1 MQFLKV
7 LAVLVSLAA
16 QSYSQGFE
24 LVTPTPGKGPLTKIP
39 ILGLGTYL
47 VNLNIQN
54 STEVIA
60 GAIQN
65 GYRSFDTAA
74 IYNNQKQLAPGF
86 VEGLKRTGLKREDL
100 WITSKLWNNRHGGD
114 CERGLNETLAE
125 LGLEYLDLYLM
136 HFPVG
141 NGRVFDHVAVSKSF
155 FPSFILLSSIEAKA
169 SDRRGRVCKPSS
181 APQVH
186 EPGT

>member
-1 MQFLKV
+1 MPPHFLFSL
-7 LAVLVSLAA
+7 LALTAHVS
-16 QSYSQGFE
+16 SQDLE
-24 LVTPTPGKGPLTKIP
+24 AITPPAGQGSLSRIP

-54 STEVIA
+54 STDVIA

-86 VEGLKRTGLKREDL
+86 REGLKGTGLQREDL
-100 WITSKLWNNRHGGD
+100 WITSKLWNNRHGAD
-114 CERGLNETLAE
+114 CAKGLSETLGE

-141 NGRVFDHVAVSKSF
+141 NGKVFDHVAVSY
-155 FPSFILLSSIEAKA
+155 FPTLLVLYFDISTHS
-169 SDRRGRVCKPSS
+169 
-181 APQVH
+181 
-186 EPGT
+186 

>member
-1 MQFLKV
+1 MSSSPSHQLTFIMAPLKFLTSLLV
-7 LAVLVSLAA
+7 LSTHVST
-16 QSYSQGFE
+16 QSLE
-24 LVTPTPGKGPLTKIP
+24 AVTPPAGRGPLNSIP

-47 VNLNIQN
+47 VNFNIQN

-74 IYNNQKQLAPGF
+74 IYGNQKQLAPGF
-86 VEGLKRTGLKREDL
+86 QEGFKRTGLKREDL
-100 WITSKLWNNRHGGD
+100 WVTSKLWNNRHGAD
-114 CERGLNETLAE
+114 CEKGLNETLGE

-141 NGRVFDHVAVSKSF
+141 KGRVFDHLAVS
-155 FPSFILLSSIEAKA
+155 
-169 SDRRGRVCKPSS
+169 R
-181 APQVH
+181 H
-186 EPGT
+186 

>member
-1 MQFLKV
+1 MAPLKFLV
-7 LAVLVSLAA
+7 TILTLSLLT
-16 QSYSQGFE
+16 QGQGFE
-24 LVTPTPGKGPLTKIP
+24 AITPTPRKGPLTSIP

-60 GAIQN
+60 GAIQT

-74 IYNNQKQLAPGF
+74 IYGNQKQLAPGF
-86 VEGLKRTGLKREDL
+86 KEGLKRTGLQREDL
-100 WITSKLWNNRHGGD
+100 WITSKLWNNHHAD
-114 CERGLNETLAE
+114 CQKGLNETLEE

-141 NGRVFDHVAVSKSF
+141 QGRVFDHLAVCQLRIC
-155 FPSFILLSSIEAKA
+155 PW
-169 SDRRGRVCKPSS
+169 
-181 APQVH
+181 
-186 EPGT
+186 